1 MAQYRVSLGF
11 AQLPDDSLD
20 DFTGAVIGGLTGN
33 AAFPT
38 PPVPVAQLT
47 TLQTAFEDALA
58 AQSQG
63 GSAATAA
70 KNNAREPLVDG
81 LRKDANYV
89 EIQSNNDL
97 AVLLS
102 SGYQSVS
109 TNRAQTP
116 LDKVQIIGVDH
127 SLSGQLKVR
136 IKAVDNAKGFDGR
149 IKNGTADYGPLES
162 FPSSRAI
169 VFKNLTPG
177 TTYTMQVRAVG
188 GSTGM
193 GDWSDPISHMSM

>member
-1 MAQYRVSLGF
+1 MPQYRVSLAF

-20 DFTGAVIGGLTGN
+20 EFAGAIIAGVTAN

-38 PPVPVAQLT
+38 PPVTVAQLT
-47 TLQTAFEDALA
+47 TLKAAFAHALTERG
-58 AQSQG
+58 QG
-63 GSAATAA
+63 PVATAA
-70 KNNAREPLVDG
+70 KNNAREALIDA

-89 EIQSNNDL
+89 ETESNNNL

-102 SGYQSVS
+102 SGYQAAS
-109 TNRAQTP
+109 TNRAQAP

-127 SLSGQLKVR
+127 SQSGQLKLR
-136 IKAVDNAKGFDGR
+136 IQPVDNAKGFDGR
-149 IKNGTADYGPLES
+149 IKNGTADYGPADS
-162 FPSSRAI
+162 FPNSRTI

-193 GDWSDPISHMSM
+193 GDWSDPISHMSI